1 MVNCQKLKALMVENN
16 LTGKNVAKLMHISDK
31 TLYKKLKS
39 GLFDS
44 EEMYQLI
51 EILKIQNPAEIFFSN
66 K

>member
-1 MVNCQKLKALMVENN
+1 MVENN